1 MGQQSLFNNC
11 QDADSFH
18 LCTWTTLLPNFYRPK
33 TKFAKVMFLHVSVS
47 HSVHRGACMV
57 VGGMHGCWGGM
68 RGCGGHAWLLG
79 GGLVAG
85 GVHGCVVVGG
95 MGGCRGV
102 CVGYDEIQSMSRWYA
117 SYWNAFLFPKVSS
130 EKPS

>member
-18 LCTWTTLLPNFYRPK
+18 LCTWTTLLPNFYRPQ

-47 HSVHRGACMV
+47 HSVHRGGHAWLP
-57 VGGMHGCWGGM
+57 GGMHGCQG
-68 RGCGGHAWLLG
+68 A
-79 GGLVAG
+79 
-85 GVHGCVVVGG
+85 CVVVGG
-95 MGGCRGV
+95 CVVAGGHVWLHVGCAWLWGAWV
-102 CVGYDEIQSMSRWYA
+102 VAGGACMGYDEIQSMSGLYA